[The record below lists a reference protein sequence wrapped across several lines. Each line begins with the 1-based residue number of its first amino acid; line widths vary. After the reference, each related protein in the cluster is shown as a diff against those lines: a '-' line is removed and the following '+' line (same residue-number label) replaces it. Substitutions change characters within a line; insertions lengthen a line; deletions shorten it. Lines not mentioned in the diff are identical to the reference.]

1 MMSIQQQANAL
12 FKDQLSSWPLLG
24 ANWEKLGEAKIKA
37 FEFEGF
43 SIRVQ
48 CNPKRIVSSAAKVD
62 KQSIEKRPCFLCTE
76 HRPPEEKNLW
86 FGEQYEIL
94 CNPFPIFREHFT
106 IASAEHTPQVIEAEF
121 GSFLD
126 LSRALPDLSL
136 FYNAPNCGASAP
148 DHMHFQAGNSGFMP
162 IEEEIDTL
170 KTDFG
175 KVIMKGG
182 EMELTAVADGL
193 RRFYVLESDSKEKLE
208 EIAALAFHI
217 IRELQNGEEPMINML
232 SYYREA
238 WQVML
243 FPRDKHRPWQ
253 YFEEGEKN
261 ILLSPASV
269 DMGGALITPLE
280 KDFQKISRE
289 DIEDIFS
296 QLTFSAEN
304 FDRMNEYLKE
314 NLENND
320 K

>member
-1 MMSIQQQANAL
+1 MSIQEKADAL

-24 ANWEKLGEAKIKA
+24 ANWEKLGEAKIKEFA
-37 FEFEGF
+37 FDGF

-86 FGEQYEIL
+86 YGDQYEIL
-94 CNPFPIFREHFT
+94 CNPFPIFQEHFT
-106 IASAEHTPQVIEAEF
+106 IASAEHRPQVIEAEF

-126 LSRALPDLSL
+126 LSRALPDLAL

-148 DHMHFQAGNSGFMP
+148 DHMHFQAGNRGFMP
-162 IEEEIDTL
+162 IEEDIAKL
-170 KTDFG
+170 KANFG
-175 KVIMKGG
+175 KVLMKDGDI
-182 EMELTAVADGL
+182 ELTAVADGL

-208 EIAALAFHI
+208 EMAAEAFQI
-217 IRELQNGEEPMINML
+217 LRELQNGTEPMINML
-232 SYYREA
+232 SYYKNG
-238 WQVML
+238 WQVLL

-296 QLTFSAEN
+296 QITFSAEH
-304 FDRMNEYLKE
+304 FDRMNEYLK
-314 NLENND
+314 NKLLSND
-320 K
+320 